1 MGIIKKTALL
11 LCLVFCGVG
20 ITYGQ
25 DYPKK
30 TVAGNEYYVYTV
42 EPGNTAYAISRQFS
56 VSVSDLSQANPG
68 LADGLSIG
76 EEVLIPIDAI
86 DKKQARKEEVTAE
99 GAYLLHTVQKKET
112 LFSISKKYN
121 VELNTL
127 MDLNPEAAKS
137 LSRGSVIRVPVE
149 KIGGIDEKF
158 VEPAKNDSLINH
170 EVSEGETLY
179 SISKKY
185 NVSVDSILAVNPVD
199 VNNLSIGQWVIIPK
213 YNEAFESL
221 TAEEAT
227 ADSLAAIYSGEKK
240 QKYKVGL
247 MLPFELSLND
257 SIEKELAKGNDL
269 YVLTEI
275 ALEYYRSTK
284 LALDSLKKRGLDL
297 DVYVY
302 DVGEDL
308 VNARVTIKKPEI
320 KDLDLII
327 GPLHKAS
334 LAVVS
339 DMAREQGIYLVSPNN
354 FANEVFEDN
363 PYLFRAQP
371 SRETMLRYL
380 ATYVAVQHQHH
391 NVLMISSEGPK
402 EWPLRQQFINNYNDA
417 VGTFPND
424 YSDSL
429 RSINID
435 KINDEDMAKWLRED
449 TTNILVVPSN
459 DLAFVSDFMTRLS
472 RIDEEKYDIQVYG
485 LDKWI
490 KYENIEST
498 YKNRFRLRL
507 VVPQYIDYSEPDIQ
521 NYLEHFYQEYEMEPS
536 SYGYGFMG
544 YDLMLFFGE
553 ALLERGTALA
563 NGIELKEMDGLG
575 MNYRFAPSTTGK
587 ELENKSVFIVE
598 YDDFS
603 IKRIN

>member
-1 MGIIKKTALL
+1 MGVIKKLAISVFLL
-11 LCLVFCGVG
+11 FLVAG
-20 ITYGQ
+20 ISYGQ
-25 DYPKK
+25 DFPKK
-30 TVAGNEYYVYTV
+30 TVAGKDYYVYTV
-42 EPGNTAYAISRQFS
+42 EPGNTAYAISREFS
-56 VSVSDLSQANPG
+56 VSVNDLTEANPG
-68 LADGLSIG
+68 ISDGLAIG

-86 DKKQARKEEVTAE
+86 NKKQARKEEVTAE

-112 LFSISKKYN
+112 LFSLSKKYN

-137 LSRGSVIRVPVE
+137 LRKGSMVRIPVTQIE
-149 KIGGIDEKF
+149 GVEDKF
-158 VEPAKNDSLINH
+158 VKPAQNDSLINH
-170 EVSEGETLY
+170 EVEEGETLF

-185 NVSVDSILAVNPVD
+185 EVSIDSILSANSVD

-213 YNEAFESL
+213 YNEAFKAKDTEKLES
-221 TAEEAT
+221 
-227 ADSLAAIYSGEKK
+227 DSVKSFYGGDLKK
-240 QKYKVGL
+240 KYKVGL
-247 MLPFELSLND
+247 MLPFDLSLND

-284 LALDSLKKRGLDL
+284 LALDSLEKAGLDMDL
-297 DVYVY
+297 FVY
-302 DVGEDL
+302 DVGDDL
-308 VNARVTIKKPEI
+308 VNARETTKKPEV

-327 GPLHKAS
+327 GPMHKSS

-339 DMAREQGIYLVSPNN
+339 EMALKEGIYLISPNN

-391 NVLMISSEGPK
+391 NVLMISNEGPK
-402 EWPLRQQFINNYNDA
+402 EWPFRRQFINNYNQT

-429 RSINID
+429 RAITID
-435 KINDEDMAKWLRED
+435 KINEEDMAKWLRED
-449 TTNILVVPSN
+449 TTNVLVVPSN

-472 RIDEEKYDIQVYG
+472 RIDGEKYDIQVYG

-507 VVPQYIDYSEPDIQ
+507 VVPQYIDYAERDIQ
-521 NYLEHFYQEYEMEPS
+521 TYLEKFYKAYQMEPS
-536 SYGYGFMG
+536 NYGYGFMG
-544 YDLMLFFGE
+544 YDLMMFFGE
-553 ALLERGTALA
+553 ALIERGTGLA
-563 NGIELKEMDGLG
+563 NGIEAKEMDGLG

-587 ELENKSVFIVE
+587 EFENKSVFVIE
-598 YDDFS
+598 YNDFK

>member
-1 MGIIKKTALL
+1 MGIIIRIVLL
-11 LCLVFCGVG
+11 LCLILCGMG
-20 ITYGQ
+20 ISYGQ
-25 DYPKK
+25 NYPKK
-30 TVAGNEYYVYTV
+30 TIAGKEYFVYTV
-42 EPGNTAYAISRQFS
+42 EPGNTAYAISREFS
-56 VSVSDLSQANPG
+56 VSVNDLTQANPE

-86 DKKQARKEEVTAE
+86 DKKQARREEVTTK
-99 GAYLLHTVQKKET
+99 GAYLFHTVQKKET

-121 VELNTL
+121 VELNIL

-137 LSRGSVIRVPVE
+137 LSRGSVIRVPVAE
-149 KIGGIDEKF
+149 ISGIDEKF

-170 EVSEGETLY
+170 EVTEGETLY

-185 NVSVDSILAVNPVD
+185 KVSVDSILDVNSVD
-199 VNNLSIGQWVIIPK
+199 VNSLSIGQWVIIPK

-221 TAEEAT
+221 SAEESKT
-227 ADSLAAIYSGEKK
+227 DSLSTIYSGEMKK
-240 QKYKVGL
+240 KYKVGL

-257 SIEKELAKGNDL
+257 SIEKELARGNDL

-284 LALDSLKKRGLDL
+284 LALDSLEKKGLDL
-297 DVYVY
+297 DVFVY

-308 VNARVTIKKPEI
+308 VNAREKSKNPEV

-327 GPLHKAS
+327 GPMHKAS
-334 LAVVS
+334 LAVIS
-339 DMAREQGIYLVSPNN
+339 DMTRAEGIYLVSPNN

-363 PYLFRAQP
+363 PFLFRAQP

-380 ATYVAVQHQHH
+380 ATYVTVQHQHH
-391 NVLMISSEGPK
+391 NVLMVSNEGPQ
-402 EWPLRQQFINNYNDA
+402 EWPFRQQFINNYNQS

-429 RSINID
+429 RAISID
-435 KINDEDMAKWLRED
+435 QINEDDIANWLRED
-449 TTNILVVPSN
+449 TTNVLVVPSN

-472 RIDEEKYDIQVYG
+472 RIDEEKYDIRVYG

-498 YKNRFRLRL
+498 YKNRFKLRL
-507 VVPQYIDYSEPDIQ
+507 VVSQYIDYSEKDIQ
-521 NYLEHFYQEYEMEPS
+521 AYLKLFYEEYGMEPS
-536 SYGYGFMG
+536 NFGYGFMG
-544 YDLMLFFGE
+544 YDLMMFFGE
-553 ALLERGTALA
+553 SLLEKGTSFAS
-563 NGIELKEMDGLG
+563 GIEMKEMDGLG

-587 ELENKSVFIVE
+587 ELENKSVFIIE